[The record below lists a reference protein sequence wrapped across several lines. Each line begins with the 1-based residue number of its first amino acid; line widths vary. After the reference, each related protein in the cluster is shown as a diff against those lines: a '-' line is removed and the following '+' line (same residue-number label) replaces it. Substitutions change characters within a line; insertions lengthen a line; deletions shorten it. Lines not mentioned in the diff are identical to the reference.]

1 MASRTSICSSSP
13 HLIST
18 VVTTHTALS
27 AQDCFIDYDKAA
39 SSSTVRVCSRPLV
52 KDCGGGGGG
61 GGEVECSTHQ
71 QTECV
76 TREEEHQ
83 VQEDRA
89 ECRTVTERR
98 CGDTQLAK
106 LGIQFPLDQ
115 QQGTVKQLNTDTE
128 DADTEDTAA
137 SSGAQETRCTEW
149 PRQECEVRPVNVT
162 RTSPVT
168 ECRAV
173 PVELCGPARCPVKV
187 TRAPRAPGGGCANHG
202 VAGGGHGGVRGQGC
216 DGGAGPARGAVQ
228 PPAQASVQVRTTSH
242 QSL

>member
-1 MASRTSICSSSP
+1 M
-13 HLIST
+13 
-18 VVTTHTALS
+18 
-27 AQDCFIDYDKAA
+27 
-39 SSSTVRVCSRPLV
+39 RVCSRPLV
-52 KDCGGGGGG
+52 KDCGGGG

-115 QQGTVKQLNTDTE
+115 QQGTVKQLGTDTE

-137 SSGAQETRCTEW
+137 SSSAQETRCTEW

-187 TRAPRAPGGGCANHG
+187 TRDPRDPRDPRAPGGGCANHG
-202 VAGGGHGGVRGQGC
+202 AAGGGHGGVRGQER

-228 PPAQASVQVRTTSH
+228 HPAQASVQVRTISH
-242 QSL
+242 HPFTR

>member
-1 MASRTSICSSSP
+1 M
-13 HLIST
+13 
-18 VVTTHTALS
+18 
-27 AQDCFIDYDKAA
+27 
-39 SSSTVRVCSRPLV
+39 RVCSRPLV

-115 QQGTVKQLNTDTE
+115 QQGTVKQLHTDTE

-187 TRAPRAPGGGCANHG
+187 TRAPAPLAAAVLTIVLQEAATEECEDR
-202 VAGGGHGGVRGQGC
+202 VVTVVR
-216 DGGAGPARGAVQ
+216 DQ
-228 PPAQASVQVRTTSH
+228 PGEQCSLQPKQVCK
-242 QSL
+242 